1 VVLGVKR
8 YILNAGGSEEILP
21 ILEAQAADTTSDQ
34 SEQQKSIETEIVSV
48 DRKIHHLIE
57 LAESGIE
64 MEEVKKKLLVLKKG
78 KDRLAGQ
85 RNRIAAFQAST
96 KMRVDWAGRIAKF
109 FSDFERR
116 FQQADASE
124 RKMLMSKIVN
134 KMYRSVLCENC
145 RRVR

>member
-8 YILNAGGSEEILP
+8 YILNAGGSEEILR
-21 ILEAQAADTTSDQ
+21 ILEAQAADTTPDQ

-64 MEEVKKKLLVLKKG
+64 MGEGKKKLLVLKKG
-78 KDRLAGQ
+78 RDRLAGQ

>member
-48 DRKIHHLIE
+48 NRKIHHLIE
-57 LAESGIE
+57 FAESGIE
-64 MEEVKKKLLVLKKG
+64 MEEVKKKLSVLKKE

-124 RKMLMSKIVN
+124 RKMPMSKIVN
-134 KMYRSVLCENC
+134 KM
-145 RRVR
+145 